1 MFDSEAFVLQRSVL
15 FVAVDPSGWLWWRL
29 VAPRC
34 HGVSAGDL
42 RLRGGCCSLTR
53 LCVSGLHLPAY
64 RDFFSSSFAFNFFF
78 FFEIT
83 PSLGLCQVH
92 FRCELGFPT
101 LKAVFWFAYSV
112 LLPLLAITLLG
123 VIRGVLSFRCENVYA
138 LR

>member
-1 MFDSEAFVLQRSVL
+1 MGFICRPTEIFFPQVLL
-15 FVAVDPSGWLWWRL
+15 LI
-29 VAPRC
+29 
-34 HGVSAGDL
+34 
-42 RLRGGCCSLTR
+42 
-53 LCVSGLHLPAY
+53 
-64 RDFFSSSFAFNFFF
+64 FF

-138 LR
+138 LW